1 MNVSKVTLIHAANE
15 VQGCFEK
22 KKSVQ
27 DKFLSYLL
35 IAHAKI
41 PDWLNT
47 VRHRSC
53 NVTFRFANLR
63 ENRSKAPTSD
73 ELHFAAIQHLD
84 FIKLSPKL
92 ADLPHDGFIL
102 RAFIIVLVIHE
113 GNAICVIGV
122 EDEACN

>member
-1 MNVSKVTLIHAANE
+1 MNVSKVALIHAANE
-15 VQGCFEK
+15 FQGYFEK

-27 DKFLSYLL
+27 DKFLSFFF

-41 PDWLNT
+41 CDWLNT
-47 VRHRSC
+47 VRHCSC
-53 NVTFRFANLR
+53 NISFRFANLR
-63 ENRSKAPTSD
+63 ENRSKASTSD
-73 ELHFAAIQHLD
+73 ELHFVTIQHLD

-113 GNAICVIGV
+113 GNAIRVIGV